1 MKDKSEYLKV
11 GQHVRMPLE
20 SFHDVA
26 VKFPYCSGVV
36 HLVGKAETEKADG
49 LTACHLDTWT
59 CRRYNRNDKPNDY
72 AVDEPVSCLYC
83 AAGIPWP
90 DA

>member
-20 SFHDVA
+20 SFPDVD
-26 VKFPYCSGVV
+26 VDFPYCSGVV
-36 HLVGKAETEKADG
+36 HLVGVAETEKTDG
-49 LTACHLDTWT
+49 RTACCLDTWT
-59 CRRYNRNDKPNDY
+59 CRRYGRDNRPSDY

-83 AAGIPWP
+83 AANIPWP
-90 DA
+90 N